1 MASVITSS
9 FLFLSLQEGLA
20 PLNLFVEDEMH
31 RATPGGIGS
40 VKTISNYAPVR
51 KQKRLSEISISFFTI
66 KYFFKPIFWFEK
78 DAYIKMPLLVP
89 RVDFKGTT

>member
-31 RATPGGIGS
+31 RATPGRMKCSCILL
-40 VKTISNYAPVR
+40 VVH
-51 KQKRLSEISISFFTI
+51 
-66 KYFFKPIFWFEK
+66 
-78 DAYIKMPLLVP
+78 AYIFVL
-89 RVDFKGTT
+89 KGQHHLHSCHKGYNFSWDYKKKL